1 MSASG
6 RLILPAVLAA
16 ACFTVQAAMADR
28 IERVTTTAAPA
39 TYDGKCPV
47 LVKLQGVVIFSLGG
61 QDNSSKFSY
70 HWESGADAITEDTTG
85 ASFGRQNRVEATVQI
100 DEPVG
105 QPVTIPIRLRAGIAS
120 YHPAPGKVRNMVQ
133 LDDFY
138 SEPVN
143 VVVTC
148 R

>member
-1 MSASG
+1 MFAVGRVILSA
-6 RLILPAVLAA
+6 VWAA
-16 ACFTVQAAMADR
+16 ACLTAQAAMADR
-28 IERVTTTAAPA
+28 IERITTAATPDK
-39 TYDGKCPV
+39 YDGKCPV

-85 ASFGRQNRVEATVQI
+85 SSFGRQNRVEATVQI

-120 YHPAPGKVRNMVQ
+120 YHPAPGKTRTMVQ
-133 LDDFY
+133 LDNFY